1 MQFGDELWE
10 LAQRMTK
17 SQEIKAV
24 SMRWQAIASISY

>member
-1 MQFGDELWE
+1 MFHSVGKWAIQFGDELWE

-24 SMRWQAIASISY
+24 R